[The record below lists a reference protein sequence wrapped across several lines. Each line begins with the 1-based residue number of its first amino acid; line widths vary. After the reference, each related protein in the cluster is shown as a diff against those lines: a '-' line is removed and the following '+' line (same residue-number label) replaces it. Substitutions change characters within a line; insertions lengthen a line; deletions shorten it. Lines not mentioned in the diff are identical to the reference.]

1 MLEKKLIKNAAPT
14 LAGLKTGNLFTCPY
28 CSKAQACSMLR
39 ALNTDFTKKGLRLT
53 PLRFSDQR
61 MLLYLYR
68 PQRLKQDLAD
78 KKAGELLKNCGYC
91 TKSAGDCVTQLRRR
105 LAENEE
111 FPHEIGLFL
120 GYPPEDVCGF
130 IENKAACAQCVG
142 CWKVYGDVE
151 SAKRKFAQYE
161 KCTRVYN
168 DLFDQGKRSL
178 QQLTV
183 AG

>member
-53 PLRFSDQR
+53 P
-61 MLLYLYR
+61 
-68 PQRLKQDLAD
+68 
-78 KKAGELLKNCGYC
+78 
-91 TKSAGDCVTQLRRR
+91 LRRR